1 MTNFA
6 PTNATKVLAVTAV
19 LAAILFT
26 VGQAEAGT
34 QWPHW
39 KKQQLTNTPAA
50 ALAAAPTAVAANTPI
65 AQIAVVDEVIP
76 PVKPEDNGDQ
86 GFGQGDGW
94 PSDSGSG
101 NGGTPTAVPT
111 PSAVLGGIA
120 MLGLIA
126 GRRRRNQDSQDA

>member
-26 VGQAEAGT
+26 VGHADAGT
-34 QWPHW
+34 QMPYW
-39 KKQQLTNTPAA
+39 KKMQMQNQYNDMMNPGTPG
-50 ALAAAPTAVAANTPI
+50 NGDEI
-65 AQIAVVDEVIP
+65 VVIDEVTP
-76 PVKPEDNGDQ
+76 GDGDNGQSGGDNWP
-86 GFGQGDGW
+86 GDMHGGDNGQG
-94 PSDSGSG
+94 PK
-101 NGGTPTAVPT
+101 AVPT

-126 GRRRRNQDSQDA
+126 GRRNRKNQDD

>member
-26 VGQAEAGT
+26 VGHADAGS
-34 QWPHW
+34 QMPYW
-39 KKQQLTNTPAA
+39 KKMQLQNQYNAMMNPGTPG
-50 ALAAAPTAVAANTPI
+50 NDDKI
-65 AQIAVVDEVIP
+65 VVIDEVIP
-76 PVKPEDNGDQ
+76 QDNPDNGYN
-86 GFGQGDGW
+86 GQTGGDDW
-94 PSDSGSG
+94 PGDMG
-101 NGGTPTAVPT
+101 NGGGNGQGPKAVPT

-126 GRRRRNQDSQDA
+126 GRRNRKNQDD